1 MTSRRKRP
9 PANPNA
15 PKKRSS
21 RPNVIRLGRSVSVP
35 VLYEDRDIMAIDK
48 PAGWMVTTPK
58 WSQTRQNLQ
67 REIEIAIERRETWV
81 TQKQIRFLRFVH
93 RLDRETSG
101 ILLMAKNR
109 SAIVKLSQL
118 FSDQQIKKFYVCIVH
133 GRPPL
138 EAWKCTAPIGPYNDI
153 DHRMKVDPEQ
163 GQESVTYFKRLH
175 SSGKLSLILAAPQTG
190 RTHQIRVHLSSSG
203 YGILGDALYS
213 TSPPKSTAKS
223 TAKSPPRREEKKKV
237 QPDLGLRAWGL
248 RFRHPNHGKTI
259 IIEAELSRFLSR
271 YFQKYSIPDL
281 YQSFKDLQELEESPD
296 LYVTDTGGLHKASLP
311 C

>member
-1 MTSRRKRP
+1 MTSQRKRP
-9 PANPNA
+9 QTNPNA
-15 PKKRSS
+15 PRRRSS
-21 RPNVIRLGRSVSVP
+21 HSNIIRLGRSVSVP
-35 VLYEDRDIMAIDK
+35 VLYEDREIMAIDK

-58 WSQTRQNLQ
+58 WSRTKQNLQ
-67 REIEIAIERRETWV
+67 REIEIAIDRRETWV

-101 ILLMAKNR
+101 VLLLAKNR

-138 EAWKCTAPIGPYNDI
+138 EAWKCTAPIGPCNDL
-153 DHRMKVDPEQ
+153 DHRMKVDPLE

-203 YGILGDALYS
+203 FGIIGDALYS
-213 TSPPKSTAKS
+213 SRPKTSSPKSSPP
-223 TAKSPPRREEKKKV
+223 REEKKKV
-237 QPDLGLRAWGL
+237 QPDLGLRAWGV
-248 RFRHPNHGKTI
+248 RFRHPTTGKTI

-271 YFQKYSIPDL
+271 YFQKYSVPEL
-281 YQSFKDLQELEESPD
+281 FQSYKDLREFEQTPN
-296 LYVTDTGGLHKASLP
+296 LYKTATGAFEIEGHISG
-311 C
+311 

>member
-1 MTSRRKRP
+1 MTSQSKRP
-9 PANPNA
+9 STRANA
-15 PKKRSS
+15 PRKRSS
-21 RPNVIRLGRSVSVP
+21 RPNTIRLGRSVSVP
-35 VLYEDRDIMAIDK
+35 VLYEDREIMAIDK

-67 REIEIAIERRETWV
+67 REIEIAIDRRETWV

-101 ILLMAKNR
+101 VLLLAKNR

-138 EAWKCTAPIGPYNDI
+138 EAWKCTAPIGSCNDF

-163 GQESVTYFKRLH
+163 GQNSVTYFKRLH

-203 YGILGDALYS
+203 FGILGDALYS
-213 TSPPKSTAKS
+213 TIPTKSTAKS
-223 TAKSPPRREEKKKV
+223 SQQREEKKRV
-237 QPDLGLRAWGL
+237 QPDLGLRAWGV

-271 YFQKYSIPDL
+271 YFQKYSAPDL
-281 YQSFKDLQELEESPD
+281 YQSFKDLREFEQSSI
-296 LYVTDTGGLHKASLP
+296 LYTTDTGRLHKASPP